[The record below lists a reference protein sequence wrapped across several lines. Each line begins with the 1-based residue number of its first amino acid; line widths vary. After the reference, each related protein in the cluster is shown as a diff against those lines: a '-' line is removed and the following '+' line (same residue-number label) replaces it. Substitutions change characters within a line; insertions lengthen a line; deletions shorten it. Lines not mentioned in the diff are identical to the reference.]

1 MYHRFGAQDAWRGLG
16 ATFLEAHIKTI
27 RKNFNTVSLKELCTR
42 LRNGDIV
49 LPNTVVFTVDDGYRD
64 FYHHAYPIFRKYDV
78 PATVYVTTDF
88 VDRKVWLWPDVI
100 QYILD
105 KTGFQSYT
113 ATFANRPISFSLI
126 GEGSKRL
133 AWNDIADYC
142 LTLKNNK
149 REGFIDE
156 LANDLKVVV
165 PDTPTPKY
173 EALSW
178 DQIREMKQ
186 HKIDFGSHTCTH
198 PRLVMTEGEAL
209 HYEIE
214 GSKRRIEEMIGERID
229 SFCYPNGTRKD
240 FDEKIKEIVKNSGY
254 RCATMA
260 YWDSKPDDLFELGRY
275 GVGSDMQHF
284 EKVIYGME
292 FVSTL
297 VRKKLRENP

>member
-1 MYHRFGAQDAWRGLG
+1 MR
-16 ATFLEAHIKTI
+16 
-27 RKNFNTVSLKELCTR
+27 
-42 LRNGDIV
+42 
-49 LPNTVVFTVDDGYRD
+49 
-64 FYHHAYPIFRKYDV
+64 
-78 PATVYVTTDF
+78 
-88 VDRKVWLWPDVI
+88 
-100 QYILD
+100 
-105 KTGFQSYT
+105 
-113 ATFANRPISFSLI
+113 FSLI

-142 LTLKNNK
+142 LTLKTVR
-149 REGFIDE
+149 REEFIKE
-156 LANDLKVVV
+156 LSNDLKVLV
-165 PDTPTPKY
+165 PASPVPEF